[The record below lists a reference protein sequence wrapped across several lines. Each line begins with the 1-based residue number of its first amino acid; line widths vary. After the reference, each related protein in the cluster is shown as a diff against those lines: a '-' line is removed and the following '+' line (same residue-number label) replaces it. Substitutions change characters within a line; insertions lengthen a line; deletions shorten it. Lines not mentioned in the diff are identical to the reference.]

1 MNNLSYISDNCNILF
16 FDVTKYNY
24 PNININNRWNKFGLI
39 PKIKQFD
46 SSPYDHTMY
55 LDVDMNILKNF
66 THLWNDY
73 HKSNDDLY
81 IGGYSDNSNK
91 GRSKWHWHTL
101 YDVIESSNINIPEIS
116 STAFYNNKFKDY
128 MKNDNNLHYI
138 FNNISNWSVKKQF
151 RGDIL
156 MK

>member
-1 MNNLSYISDNCNILF
+1 MI
-16 FDVTKYNY
+16 V
-24 PNININNRWNKFGLI
+24 P
-39 PKIKQFD
+39 
-46 SSPYDHTMY
+46 PYDHTMY
-55 LDVDMNILKNF
+55 LDVDMNILNYIF

-116 STAFYNNKFKDY
+116 STAFFYNNKFKDY

-151 RGDIL
+151 RGGYPDEIIL
-156 MK
+156 AIIMGILNIKPHRHFSRLVCCE